1 MQEYKFYYLDD
12 LGHIFRAQDQIL
24 PDDLTA
30 LEAAQK
36 LRSDRVVEVWQF
48 SRRVARV
55 QQDGDAV
62 SVSDGQWG

>member
-1 MQEYKFYYLDD
+1 
-12 LGHIFRAQDQIL
+12 L
-24 PDDLTA
+24 PDDLAA

-36 LRSDRVVEVWQF
+36 LRSDRIVEVWQF

-62 SVSDGQWG
+62 SDSDGQWG

>member
-1 MQEYKFYYLDD
+1 MQAYKFYFRDD
-12 LGHIFRAQDQIL
+12 LGHVVRAQDQIL
-24 PDDLTA
+24 QDDLAA

-62 SVSDGQWG
+62 GDSDGQWG